1 MSFHVQRLELDLK
14 HSFRR
19 WERSRSTSVTHT
31 PHYSPVVSMHLMS
44 DRSHGPALMTSSL
57 QYGIV
62 ARSQPLSGK
71 VLKGYINATDHG
83 LGIGNPNAEFSPS
96 VSACAIAS
104 EGWTVKVAWGYAN
117 GDVALATANKV
128 MDPGRT
134 STKLVRCEVND
145 AHGGR
150 ISDVIWVLRDTAF
163 ITASVDGT
171 VKIWE
176 TKRLR
181 CVWVL
186 TDQNDLVPDPCL
198 NVVANAE
205 KGVIIATKQSGTTV
219 VWSDILNVPTER
231 AEGALPRVSQP
242 SFRLPPPPL
251 PLGSD
256 IGRSAKRPDKLFL
269 GTEARDESVSFGLHY
284 ENDLLFYRVDINLGN
299 KDWSRVSY
307 GKGLAPLRT
316 FRPFLSDGEDI
327 HSIVLTGDVLGSVA
341 FFNWSTQLMDDRS
354 NEQIIPPFNRLDAH
368 DDGAITSISCNPYVI
383 VTGSARG
390 TTKVWDSLTLR
401 LLRSFPSP
409 GAKPAVGQDWDGVSG
424 VVLEKDLLLVS
435 VGSRVMAWKAEPV
448 KPYKNTKIKAS
459 TKSRM
464 NATAK
469 WQSMS
474 FVVFKYY
481 ATC

>member
-1 MSFHVQRLELDLK
+1 
-14 HSFRR
+14 
-19 WERSRSTSVTHT
+19 
-31 PHYSPVVSMHLMS
+31 MS

-96 VSACAIAS
+96 VSACAISS

-145 AHGGR
+145 AHTGR
-150 ISDVIWVLRDTAF
+150 ISDVIWILRDTAF
-163 ITASVDGT
+163 ITAGVDGT

-186 TDQNDLVPDPCL
+186 TDQNNLVPDPCL

-219 VWSDILNVPTER
+219 VWSDILDVPTER
-231 AEGALPRVSQP
+231 AEGALPRAFQP
-242 SFRLPPPPL
+242 TFRLPPPLL
-251 PLGSD
+251 PFGFDIAGS
-256 IGRSAKRPDKLFL
+256 PDKLFL
-269 GTEARDESVSFGLHY
+269 GAEVRGESVSFGLHY
-284 ENDLLFYRVDINLGN
+284 EGDLQFYRVNINLG
-299 KDWSRVSY
+299 KKEWSRVSF
-307 GKGLAPLRT
+307 GKGLAPLQT
-316 FRPFLSDGEDI
+316 FRPFLHVGEDT
-327 HSIVLTGDVLGSVA
+327 HSVVLTGDALGSVA
-341 FFNWSTQLMDDRS
+341 FFDWGTQLLDDGS

-368 DDGAITSISCNPYVI
+368 DDGAITSISCNCYVI

-424 VVLEKDLLLVS
+424 FILERDLLFVS

-448 KPYKNTKIKAS
+448 KPHKNTKIKAS

-469 WQSMS
+469 WQSTPFIS
-474 FVVFKYY
+474 KYVVTY
-481 ATC
+481 